1 MMKICPTLLHDLSIL
16 EPEPFADERG
26 RFTRLFCRQELR
38 KLLESR
44 SIVQIN
50 HSLTVRKGAIRGLHF
65 QSPPK
70 AEKKFVRCLRGSVFD
85 VAVDLRCGSPTFLK
99 WHGERLSEENLKT
112 MYVPEGFAHGF
123 QTLEENT
130 ELMYLHTEYYSQEH
144 EGGVRYDEPMI
155 SIAWPLEITEISDR
169 DRSHALL
176 GDDFKGIVLV

>member
-1 MMKICPTLLHDLSIL
+1 MRIHPTPLYDVRII

-26 RFTRLFCRQELR
+26 WFGRLFCQKELR
-38 KLLESR
+38 QLLDSR

-50 HSLTVRKGAIRGLHF
+50 HSLTVCKGAIRGLHF

-85 VAVDLRCGSPTFLK
+85 VAVDLRYGSPTFLK
-99 WHGERLSEENLKT
+99 WHGERLSEENMKT

-123 QTLEENT
+123 QTLDENT
-130 ELMYLHTEYYSQEH
+130 ELLYLHTEFYSPEH
-144 EGGVRYDEPMI
+144 EGAVRYDEPMI
-155 SIAWPLEITEISDR
+155 DISWPLEITDISDR

-176 GDDFKGIVLV
+176 TGNFKGIVLQ